1 MDKKNKT
8 PIYVVK
14 ETHLRPRDIYRLKVR
29 GWKKIIHAN
38 KNQKKVGVAVLR

>member
-14 ETHLRPRDIYRLKVR
+14 ETHLRPRDTYRLKVR

-38 KNQKKVGVAVLR
+38 ETQKKVGVAILR

>member
-8 PIYVVK
+8 PIYAVK
-14 ETHLRPRDIYRLKVR
+14 ETHLRPRNTYRLKVR

-38 KNQKKVGVAVLR
+38 ENQKKVGVAILR

>member
-14 ETHLRPRDIYRLKVR
+14 ETHLRPRDTYRLKVR
-29 GWKKIIHAN
+29 GWEVIFHTKG
-38 KNQKKVGVAVLR
+38 NQKKAEVATLR